1 MKPVF
6 ARRFRRRSSFA
17 RDGNFFKREGS
28 LQTYFDATIHENF
41 FQPAPVSVQR
51 KCEKCEE
58 EGKKVQ
64 RVEGKKEEEEKKL
77 QKKES
82 SSTTANNCATGYINS
97 LNNKGESL
105 PKETQIFFGR
115 RMGYDFSNVRIHKD
129 NEAEQSAKVLNAK
142 AYTTNNHIVF
152 NESQYNTAST
162 EGRKLMAHELAHIM
176 QNSADNSN
184 GILKRKAEFKDGSRV
199 NDLNLAEQYIKLLQ
213 GDTDTE
219 GGSTHPSINGVD
231 LYGNVKANP
240 ISIPAESDLKTL
252 TVNNEFEASV
262 STPPINTTSYSMH
275 LPQKEKWKKYTD
287 VEKLP
292 AVFGQ
297 KKCNAST
304 TLVLVSGDPDNT
316 TILTNV
322 ETHEDVHVSHI
333 KDAHKVVIEKFDD
346 TLKAMKLKNKDEK
359 KSKTLLLKAITTI
372 ASVSWSD
379 FIKKFEESAAIFHG
393 KPAGKKLD
401 FSKPDVDSD
410 CMTVKGN
417 VR

>member
-1 MKPVF
+1 
-6 ARRFRRRSSFA
+6 
-17 RDGNFFKREGS
+17 
-28 LQTYFDATIHENF
+28 
-41 FQPAPVSVQR
+41 
-51 KCEKCEE
+51 
-58 EGKKVQ
+58 
-64 RVEGKKEEEEKKL
+64 
-77 QKKES
+77 
-82 SSTTANNCATGYINS
+82 
-97 LNNKGESL
+97 
-105 PKETQIFFGR
+105 
-115 RMGYDFSNVRIHKD
+115 MGYDFSNVKIHTE
-129 NEAEQSAKVLNAK
+129 EAAARSAKAINAK

-152 NESQYNTAST
+152 NEGQYNPASA
-162 EGRKLMAHELAHIM
+162 EGKKLIAHELTHIM
-176 QNSADNSN
+176 QNLNNSV
-184 GILKRKAEFKDGSRV
+184 GILKRKAEFKEGPRT
-199 NDLNLAEQYIKLLQ
+199 NDRNLAGQYIKLLQ

-231 LYGNVKANP
+231 LYGNVKTNP
-240 ISIPAESDLKTL
+240 INIPAEADLKTS

-262 STPPINTTSYSMH
+262 STLPTNTTSYSMH
-275 LPQKEKWKKYTD
+275 LPQKEKWKKYAD
-287 VEKLP
+287 VDKLP
-292 AVFGQ
+292 GVFGQ

-333 KDAHKVVIEKFDD
+333 KDAHKAVIEKFDD

-372 ASVSWSD
+372 AAVSWSD

-393 KPAGKKLD
+393 KPAGKKLE
-401 FSKPDVDSD
+401 FSKPEVDSD

>member
-1 MKPVF
+1 MKPAF
-6 ARRFRRRSSFA
+6 TRRFRRRSSFA
-17 RDGNFFKREGS
+17 GDGSFFKRGGS
-28 LQTYFDATIHENF
+28 LQTFFDSSAHESF
-41 FQPAPVSVQR
+41 FQPAPKSVQR

-58 EGKKVQ
+58 EEKKVQ
-64 RVEGKKEEEEKKL
+64 RVEEKKDEEEKKL
-77 QKKES
+77 QKKGLS
-82 SSTTANNCATGYINS
+82 SATTGNKATGYINS
-97 LNNKGESL
+97 LNNRGEFLS
-105 PKETQIFFGR
+105 KETQTFFGS
-115 RMGYDFSNVRIHKD
+115 RMGYDFSNVKIHTE
-129 NEAEQSAKVLNAK
+129 EAAARSAKAINAK

-152 NESQYNTAST
+152 NEGQYNPASA
-162 EGRKLMAHELAHIM
+162 EGKKLIAHELTHIM
-176 QNSADNSN
+176 QNLNNSV
-184 GILKRKAEFKDGSRV
+184 GILKRKAEFKEGPRT
-199 NDLNLAEQYIKLLQ
+199 NDRNLAGQYIKLLQ

-231 LYGNVKANP
+231 LYGNVKTNP
-240 ISIPAESDLKTL
+240 INIPAEADLKTS

-262 STPPINTTSYSMH
+262 STLPTNTTSYSMH
-275 LPQKEKWKKYTD
+275 LPQKEKWKKYAD
-287 VEKLP
+287 VDKLP
-292 AVFGQ
+292 GVFGQ

-333 KDAHKVVIEKFDD
+333 KDAHKAVIEKFDD

-372 ASVSWSD
+372 AAVSWSD

-393 KPAGKKLD
+393 KPAGKKLE
-401 FSKPDVDSD
+401 FSKPEVDSD